1 MLKTAQLT
9 LGAEDYV
16 SSINRSYYAAFYA
29 ANALLATLGL
39 QRSKHS
45 AVKAVLHQRFI
56 KPGLIEAEYG
66 DWYDKLFERRMK
78 SDYEIM
84 QVYERTDAQLALDA
98 ARSFVAQVERFLESP
113 PAEQQVREPH
123 EEYVSSLHPHDLSGL
138 QPNERVAVQTF
149 IDRLRDRFGERV
161 ARTILFGSKARG
173 DSGPDSDIDILIIV
187 DADDWQ
193 SEEMVYGIAS
203 AVDVEYDVL
212 LNAHLLTRER
222 WEDFTRRR
230 AALWLNI
237 QRDGIEL
244 TPEFLHTP
252 ATTVYQSQS

>member
-1 MLKTAQLT
+1 
-9 LGAEDYV
+9 V
-16 SSINRSYYAAFYA
+16 
-29 ANALLATLGL
+29 
-39 QRSKHS
+39 
-45 AVKAVLHQRFI
+45 
-56 KPGLIEAEYG
+56 
-66 DWYDKLFERRMK
+66 
-78 SDYEIM
+78 
-84 QVYERTDAQLALDA
+84 
-98 ARSFVAQVERFLESP
+98 
-113 PAEQQVREPH
+113 
-123 EEYVSSLHPHDLSGL
+123 
-138 QPNERVAVQTF
+138 
-149 IDRLRDRFGERV
+149 DRLRGRFGERV